1 MEEQRSEE
9 DIAKRSE
16 EASLGSEVLKQGER
30 VEIEVEEEDGVK
42 ETKEASS
49 KAGSEKEQ
57 RSE

>member
-1 MEEQRSEE
+1 MEEQRSEG

-49 KAGSEKEQ
+49 EAGSEKER